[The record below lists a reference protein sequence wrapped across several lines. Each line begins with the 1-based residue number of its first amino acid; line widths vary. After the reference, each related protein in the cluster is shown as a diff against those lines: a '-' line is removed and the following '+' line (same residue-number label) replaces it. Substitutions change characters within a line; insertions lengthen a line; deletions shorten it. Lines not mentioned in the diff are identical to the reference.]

1 MEWRPAGG
9 EQQAMGR
16 VAAWERTWGES
27 TGHMEHSARNRRRWG
42 WGVSIGRN
50 TGTGEGGRQRSCE
63 PQPGACSPGESLG
76 FVLRRARISHPRNSN
91 SVAIDGEEIAKEAGR
106 SEGYGSPDQDL
117 DGRS

>member
-1 MEWRPAGG
+1 MCAGCVCIC
-9 EQQAMGR
+9 Q
-16 VAAWERTWGES
+16 VEREREKG
-27 TGHMEHSARNRRRWG
+27 
-42 WGVSIGRN
+42 
-50 TGTGEGGRQRSCE
+50 GEGGRQRSCE

>member
-1 MEWRPAGG
+1 MVSSKPWGGWQHGKEPGVYPQDTWNTVLGTEGDGDGVCPSAGA
-9 EQQAMGR
+9 QD
-16 VAAWERTWGES
+16 S
-27 TGHMEHSARNRRRWG
+27 
-42 WGVSIGRN
+42 
-50 TGTGEGGRQRSCE
+50 GTGEGGRQRSCE

-91 SVAIDGEEIAKEAGR
+91 RVAIVREEIAKEAGR